1 MKNCGA
7 DAVVA
12 VVVVAAVV
20 DDAELLLSW
29 LWGASEIKRML
40 NFCCDVF
47 YAKKLKNARE
57 QQICSKIL
65 QKWFFKFA
73 PKG

>member
-12 VVVVAAVV
+12 VVVVAAAVV

-29 LWGASEIKRML
+29 LWGAPEIKRML
-40 NFCCDVF
+40 NFVVT
-47 YAKKLKNARE
+47 
-57 QQICSKIL
+57 CSTNCL
-65 QKWFFKFA
+65 A
-73 PKG
+73 PYVVYFDQRLGAVHSKCWSKS